1 MLRPYIP
8 DTNTFYFADP
18 RSVRVCVSSSAVT
31 RTPAVDNNPASKAP
45 KSGNGRLFS
54 ELGAE
59 HLNSSRRS
67 CVTYFFSAVPHPF
80 FSNNSPTIII
90 ESPGPTECRPAARSG
105 AAEFRGRASLSK
117 HLITSYATTFH
128 PRPSGRLRQGPQY
141 GEVFRIRRKLL
152 SENLFPHPLPA
163 SRHYCGRAFGGFA
176 SAGMQ
181 GRRFA
186 DGNISYAFQPPME
199 QLYLRRGKRP
209 RRGVL
214 PHHRRRRSLRD
225 TARQ

>member
-1 MLRPYIP
+1 MSCLRLCAVGGHGRKGSYQSKARKAGRWGCTCVPCFFCVQAGTGCRNQPTNPDTMLRPYIP

-90 ESPGPTECRPAARSG
+90 ESPGPTECRPAAQSG
-105 AAEFRGRASLSK
+105 AAE
-117 HLITSYATTFH
+117 
-128 PRPSGRLRQGPQY
+128 
-141 GEVFRIRRKLL
+141 V
-152 SENLFPHPLPA
+152 
-163 SRHYCGRAFGGFA
+163 
-176 SAGMQ
+176 
-181 GRRFA
+181 
-186 DGNISYAFQPPME
+186 D
-199 QLYLRRGKRP
+199 
-209 RRGVL
+209 
-214 PHHRRRRSLRD
+214 
-225 TARQ
+225 